1 MGTIPQRM
9 LDPEEH
15 DRKVCFEQKA
25 KGRQA
30 GPVRQGGGITKPG
43 EGRGKAG
50 PSGHLVHRD
59 SRGPGT
65 AGIVWPAKQQRVHAA
80 SRRRRPAAQGEA
92 ASPLADKRRARVGG
106 WLVACF
112 VRSDD
117 LSSSRFARSLCPQVA
132 ARWGLPLRILMNLV
146 EFSHEMVWK

>member
-25 KGRQA
+25 EGRQA
-30 GPVRQGGGITKPG
+30 GPVRQGGGIMKPG

-50 PSGHLVHRD
+50 SSGHLVHRD
-59 SRGPGT
+59 CRGPGT

-80 SRRRRPAAQGEA
+80 SQRRRPAAQGEA
-92 ASPLADKRRARVGG
+92 SSPSADRRRGRVAS

-112 VRSDD
+112 ASSDD
-117 LSSSRFARSLCPQVA
+117 PSSPCFMRSPVLRLGTGGA
-132 ARWGLPLRILMNLV
+132 SSLRILTKLV
-146 EFSHEMVWK
+146 DFSHEMVWK